1 VVVFRQIFT
10 PADCV
15 GNEYAVSYHV
25 ASSFTFPNKLPSSFL
40 KQMSAKSVYVG
51 YLVYFLF
58 VVGLVVIVETSAAD
72 LVQEFFGGKVNVV
85 VCSSFFD
92 LNQSGLLRNKPVAAK
107 KIKTIKAKAESQP
120 CT

>member
-1 VVVFRQIFT
+1 MVVFRQIFT
-10 PADCV
+10 PADCI

-72 LVQEFFGGKVNVV
+72 LVQEFFGRR
-85 VCSSFFD
+85 CSS
-92 LNQSGLLRNKPVAAK
+92 PVR
-107 KIKTIKAKAESQP
+107 AENFVFSFG
-120 CT
+120 T

>member
-1 VVVFRQIFT
+1 MVVFRQIFT
-10 PADCV
+10 PADCI

-72 LVQEFFGGKVNVV
+72 LVQEFFGLLDAFVIVVGHIGNVV
-85 VCSSFFD
+85 QTLVVIVD
-92 LNQSGLLRNKPVAAK
+92 TG
-107 KIKTIKAKAESQP
+107 IE
-120 CT
+120 